1 MKTRQF
7 IRLAA
12 ILILGSIIVPPTVF
26 SEEKPFV
33 QRANRD
39 TVNWTSSE
47 KGVWWKVV
55 PEDTDIEWPG
65 EQLGLIGPIIAHGG
79 SGKDAYIA
87 VYDPAGVLVG
97 AIRKKE
103 AKENPGRLKAIIA
116 TAQKRAAIQNQFALI
131 SMGMKAKARNT
142 SSTDA
147 NNQ

>member
-12 ILILGSIIVPPTVF
+12 VLILWGIIMPPTVF
-26 SEEKPFV
+26 SEDKRFV
-33 QRANRD
+33 HRANRD
-39 TVNWTSSE
+39 TVNWVSSE
-47 KGVWWKVV
+47 KGMWWMT
-55 PEDTDIEWPG
+55 PNDTDIEWPG

-103 AKENPGRLKAIIA
+103 AKKNPERLKAIIR

-131 SMGMKAKARNT
+131 SIGMKAKARNASNPDT
-142 SSTDA
+142 

>member
-1 MKTRQF
+1 MKTQQYF
-7 IRLAA
+7 RLAA
-12 ILILGSIIVPPTVF
+12 VLILWSIIITPTAF
-26 SEEKPFV
+26 SEDKPFV
-33 QRANRD
+33 HRANRD
-39 TVNWTSSE
+39 TVSWISTD
-47 KGVWWKVV
+47 KGMWWMT
-55 PEDTDIEWPG
+55 PNDTDIEWPG

-97 AIRKKE
+97 AITKKE
-103 AKENPGRLKAIIA
+103 AKKNPESLKAIIR

-147 NNQ
+147 QNQ

>member
-12 ILILGSIIVPPTVF
+12 VLALWIIIIPPTAF

-33 QRANRD
+33 HRANRD
-39 TVNWTSSE
+39 TVNWTSSQ
-47 KGVWWKVV
+47 KGMWWMV
-55 PEDTDIEWPG
+55 PENTDIEWPG

-79 SGKDAYIA
+79 SGKNAYIA

-97 AIRKKE
+97 AVTKKE
-103 AKENPGRLKAIIA
+103 AKDNPERLKAIIR

-131 SMGMKAKARNT
+131 SMGMKAKARNA
-142 SSTDA
+142 SSPDT

>member
-33 QRANRD
+33 HRANRD
-39 TVNWTSSE
+39 TVNWNSSE
-47 KGVWWKVV
+47 KGMWWMT
-55 PEDTDIEWPG
+55 PNDTDIEWPG
-65 EQLGLIGPIIAHGG
+65 EQLGLIGPIIAQGG
-79 SGKDAYIA
+79 TGKEAYIA

-97 AIRKKE
+97 AVTKKE
-103 AKENPGRLKAIIA
+103 AKKNPESLEAIIR

-131 SMGMKAKARNT
+131 SIGMKAKARNT
-142 SSTDA
+142 SNTDTK
-147 NNQ
+147 NQ

>member
-33 QRANRD
+33 HRANRD

-47 KGVWWKVV
+47 KGVWWMS

-65 EQLGLIGPIIAHGG
+65 ERLGQGRLHCGVRPGRRPGG
-79 SGKDAYIA
+79 SH
-87 VYDPAGVLVG
+87 
-97 AIRKKE
+97 
-103 AKENPGRLKAIIA
+103 
-116 TAQKRAAIQNQFALI
+116 
-131 SMGMKAKARNT
+131 
-142 SSTDA
+142 
-147 NNQ
+147 

>member
-33 QRANRD
+33 HRANRD
-39 TVNWTSSE
+39 TVNWNSSE
-47 KGVWWKVV
+47 KGMWWMT
-55 PEDTDIEWPG
+55 PNDTDIEWPG

-97 AIRKKE
+97 AVKKNE
-103 AKENPGRLKAIIA
+103 AKKDPERLKAIIR
-116 TAQKRAAIQNQFALI
+116 TAKKRAAIQNQAALI
-131 SMGMKAKARNT
+131 SIGVKAKARNA
-142 SSTDA
+142 SSPDS
-147 NNQ
+147 NIQ